1 MDTWVMMMQDTKVSL
16 QCLPYSHQVF
26 IGRYTHTHTHT
37 HTQQMSFLAAW
48 HDDDLLFIKWK

>member
-1 MDTWVMMMQDTKVSL
+1 MDTWVMMMQDPKVSL

-26 IGRYTHTHTHT
+26 IGRYTNTHT